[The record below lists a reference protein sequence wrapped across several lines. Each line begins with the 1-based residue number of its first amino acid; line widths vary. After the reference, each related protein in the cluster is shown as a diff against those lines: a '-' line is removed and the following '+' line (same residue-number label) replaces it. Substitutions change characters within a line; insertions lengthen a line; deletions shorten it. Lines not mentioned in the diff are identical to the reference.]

1 MHLIDPGEH
10 DPSPVRYAIRF
21 QCFKANLRSGELF
34 KDGQKIKLP
43 EQSFQILAMLLERP
57 REVVMRAEIRK
68 RLWPNETVVEFEN
81 SIHAAVRR
89 LRLALADDAKTPRFI
104 ETLARRGYRWMLP
117 VEAMEIILD
126 SSVFQTPG
134 AARTE
139 AKLAAAHPIGQK
151 VSHYRLLQV
160 LGVGGMGVVYSAED
174 LKLGRRVALKFL
186 PEELADHP
194 TARGRFEREA
204 RAASALNHPNI
215 CTIHGV
221 DEHQGQPFIVMELL
235 DGQTLREV
243 ISAAEENGTHRN
255 ARNGP
260 MPIENLF
267 DIALQTLEGLDA
279 AHKKGIIHRD
289 IKPANIFI
297 NTSGQVKILDF
308 GVAKLNESAEA
319 KREESERLEL
329 PPPVGAESMFHRNL
343 NLTRTGDTLG
353 TAGYMSP
360 EQVRGEELDAR
371 TDLFSFGLV
380 LYEMAVG
387 QRAFTGETTPVLHEA
402 ILHHA
407 PVPVRELNPRVPAR
421 LERIIDKAIE
431 KDRNA
436 RYQTAEGIRNDLER
450 LRRDTKPRHWMRWTW
465 ACLTVVAVLALIAI
479 FWLVRPHLPVPAAE
493 IKLRQLTANSAEN
506 HVHSVAISPDGRF
519 LAYFDIKG
527 LHVKFIE
534 TGVVEDVSE
543 PWAVKGQDVEWEP
556 VFWLADGKTFVANAH
571 PGGTSPDWY
580 SAGSSIWTFPLPRGA
595 ARKLRD
601 NAQAYAISAD
611 GSQISF
617 GTKKGRLGDREIWLM
632 GPAGEHP
639 RKLLETD
646 ENHAIGGNAWSPH
659 GERIAYPD
667 IDEEGYALVSRDIKT
682 GMVKTILTHSQT
694 QGINQFWWLAD
705 GRLIYSRSE
714 APAIDKITNLWTMR
728 LDERTGEPLE
738 KPNQLT
744 NWTGFAIVSISGTK
758 NGKRLAL
765 LQWVFHASVYLASLE
780 ADGARIRKPTHFT
793 LTESVDLLADWT
805 QDSRAV
811 ILLSNRTGGT
821 GIYKQSLRDD
831 TPELLVTE
839 RSGMMQP
846 RVTPDGK
853 SVLYVLDTNPR
864 EARRPQLARV
874 PITGGPSERMF
885 PVSPGSLLLCARA
898 PAAVCA
904 IAEPSEDHKEIIVTA
919 LDQIQRRGSELMRF
933 KVDPTV
939 DSWAV
944 DLTPDGKRIAVLTN
958 PAGPIEVFSLRGQS
972 VQIIHPK
979 GLNNIQFMHWA
990 ADGHGLYVST
1000 GARSGRA
1007 LWHVNLQGNVN
1018 LLWENRGGDWASGL
1032 PSPDGRHMA
1041 IQSSDNSAN
1050 VWMMEN
1056 F

>member
-1 MHLIDPGEH
+1 
-10 DPSPVRYAIRF
+10 
-21 QCFKANLRSGELF
+21 
-34 KDGQKIKLP
+34 
-43 EQSFQILAMLLERP
+43 
-57 REVVMRAEIRK
+57 
-68 RLWPNETVVEFEN
+68 
-81 SIHAAVRR
+81 
-89 LRLALADDAKTPRFI
+89 
-104 ETLARRGYRWMLP
+104 
-117 VEAMEIILD
+117 
-126 SSVFQTPG
+126 
-134 AARTE
+134 
-139 AKLAAAHPIGQK
+139 
-151 VSHYRLLQV
+151 
-160 LGVGGMGVVYSAED
+160 
-174 LKLGRRVALKFL
+174 
-186 PEELADHP
+186 
-194 TARGRFEREA
+194 
-204 RAASALNHPNI
+204 
-215 CTIHGV
+215 V
-221 DEHQGQPFIVMELL
+221 DEHQGQPFNVMEML
-235 DGQTLREV
+235 DGRTLREV
-243 ISAAEENGTHRN
+243 ISASEENGTHRN

-297 NTSGQVKILDF
+297 STSGQVKILDF
-308 GVAKLNESAEA
+308 GVAKLNESDEA
-319 KREESERLEL
+319 KREKSERLEL
-329 PPPVGAESMFHRNL
+329 PPLVGAENMPHRNL

-407 PVPVRELNPRVPAR
+407 PVPVRELNPRVPAK

-431 KDRNA
+431 KDRDA
-436 RYQTAEGIRNDLER
+436 RYQTAERIRSDLES
-450 LRRDTKPRHWMRWTW
+450 LRRDTKPRHWMRWMW
-465 ACLTVVAVLALIAI
+465 ACLTVVAVLAVIAI
-479 FWLVRPHLPVPAAE
+479 FWLARPHLPVPAAE
-493 IKLRQLTANSAEN
+493 IKLRQLTDNSAEK
-506 HVHSVAISPDGRF
+506 HVIGAAISPDGQF
-519 LAYFDIKG
+519 LAYSDIKG
-527 LHVKFIE
+527 LHVKHIE
-534 TGVVEDVSE
+534 TGELEDVSE
-543 PWAVKGQDVEWEP
+543 PWTLKGQDVEWEP
-556 VFWLADGKTFVANAH
+556 VFWLVDRKTFVANAH
-571 PGGTSPDWY
+571 PGGTSPDWS
-580 SAGSSIWTFPLPRGA
+580 SAGSSIWAFPLLRGA

-601 NAQAYAISAD
+601 NARAYAISAD

-617 GTKKGRLGDREIWLM
+617 GTNKGRLEEREIWLM

-639 RKLLETD
+639 RKLFETD
-646 ENHAIGGNAWSPH
+646 ENHAIGGNNWSPH
-659 GERIAYPD
+659 GKRILYPD
-667 IDEEGYALVSRDIKT
+667 IDAAGHNLVSRDIKT
-682 GMVKTILTHSQT
+682 GTVNTVLTRSQT
-694 QGINQFWWLAD
+694 RGVNQHCWLAD
-705 GRLIYSRSE
+705 GRLIYSRNE
-714 APAIDKITNLWTMR
+714 AQAEGNISNLWTMR

-738 KPNQLT
+738 RPTQLT
-744 NWTGFAIVSISGTK
+744 NWTGFDVASISSTK

-765 LQWVFHASVYLASLE
+765 LQRAFHASVYVADLE

-793 LTESVDLLADWT
+793 LTESVELVADWT
-805 QDSRAV
+805 QDSKAV
-811 ILLSNRTGGT
+811 VLLSNRTGDT
-821 GIYKQSLRDD
+821 GIYKQSLSED
-831 TPELLVTE
+831 TPELLVTA

-853 SVLYVLDTNPR
+853 SVLYLLDTNPR

-885 PVSPGSLLLCARA
+885 PVRPGSLLLCSRA

-904 IAEPSEDHKEIIVTA
+904 IAEPSEDHREIIVTA
-919 LDQIQRRGSELMRF
+919 LDPIQRRGSELMRF

-939 DSWAV
+939 NSWAV

-990 ADGHGLYVST
+990 ANGHGLYVST
-1000 GARSGRA
+1000 GTRSGSA